1 MRLTAGGPEER
12 RETIRKKKMFRHIF
26 HLMAVCMAAVVLL
39 LSTLTYSMVKKA
51 VAGQNI
57 ETAMGDFRE
66 IREAVGEAGKLANSL
81 ATQLLLDDV
90 CSGMLFAGGDGKM
103 NAAETA
109 RVVNQV
115 ALYGNMNDSAE

>member
-39 LSTLTYSMVKKA
+39 LSTFTYSMVKKA

-57 ETAMGDFRE
+57 ETAMHLFPSFPFPHHPGNKQ
-66 IREAVGEAGKLANSL
+66 ICSCS
-81 ATQLLLDDV
+81 TSSQLHRFYHII
-90 CSGMLFAGGDGKM
+90 CI
-103 NAAETA
+103 ETN
-109 RVVNQV
+109 RYEPCRFIKIFVKN
-115 ALYGNMNDSAE
+115 

>member
-66 IREAVGEAGKLANSL
+66 IREAVGEAGKLANSFW
-81 ATQLLLDDV
+81 
-90 CSGMLFAGGDGKM
+90 MMFAQGCFLQAEMGK
-103 NAAETA
+103 
-109 RVVNQV
+109 
-115 ALYGNMNDSAE
+115 